1 MLPRMDVPWFDI
13 RNHPPGLVL
22 KSPAQPDDGGNDWRV
37 ILTKP
42 FDGPYMEALI
52 LGLSCEKNTGFRP
65 TSKGPDSRSFGGS
78 TSK

>member
-1 MLPRMDVPWFDI
+1 MLPWMDVYWFDI
-13 RNHPPGLVL
+13 RNRPSGLVL
-22 KSPAQPDDGGNDWRV
+22 HSFSEGGNDRRV

-52 LGLSCEKNTGFRP
+52 LGLSSEKNTGFRP
-65 TSKGPDSRSFGGS
+65 TSKGPDSRSFEGS

>member
-1 MLPRMDVPWFDI
+1 MLPWMGVHWFGI
-13 RNHPPGLVL
+13 RNHSSGLVL
-22 KSPAQPDDGGNDWRV
+22 QSPAQPDDGGNGRRV

-52 LGLSCEKNTGFRP
+52 LGLSSEKNAEFRP
-65 TSKGPDSRSFGGS
+65 TSNGPDSRSFEGL